1 MREKILALKAD
12 IGADLQA
19 SIDRFL
25 TCLDK
30 LG

>member
-19 SIDRFL
+19 YIDRFL
-25 TCLDK
+25 TYLNE
-30 LG
+30 LE

>member
-12 IGADLQA
+12 LGADLQA
-19 SIDRFL
+19 YIDRFL
-25 TCLDK
+25 TYLDK

>member
-1 MREKILALKAD
+1 MREKVLALKSD

-19 SIDRFL
+19 DVDCFL
-25 TCLDK
+25 AYLDE

>member
-1 MREKILALKAD
+1 MREKILALKSD

-19 SIDRFL
+19 YTDRFL
-25 TCLDK
+25 AYLNE

>member
-12 IGADLQA
+12 IDADLQA
-19 SIDRFL
+19 DIHRFL
-25 TCLDK
+25 TYLDE

>member
-12 IGADLQA
+12 VGADLQA
-19 SIDRFL
+19 DIHRFL
-25 TCLDK
+25 TYLDE